1 MNLDSLMK
9 WIFAVVVACAAAG
22 KLDVLQRWIWISEAK
37 VLYASRT
44 STWGSPDIF
53 QTHKRHSESCH
64 VPRQVPHSIF
74 E

>member
-9 WIFAVVVACAAAG
+9 WIMGVVIAYAAIG

-53 QTHKRHSESCH
+53 QTHKKHLTDREHSVLSR
-64 VPRQVPHSIF
+64 PRK
-74 E
+74 